1 MKNSILCFIGVC
13 FLLVANSQTSGG
25 YIQVIAEDTLQLEPE
40 EIIFNIYVRDY
51 TEDYLRSQPKS
62 AVSKNLGAGT
72 GTLKKLSEVIKKMN
86 IDTLPINTYFV
97 QNDDYNSPKAAYSLR
112 FTSKDKLKLFISQV
126 SDIKGLAAYIAQ
138 LKSSQEE
145 QAKNTLTKKLLEK
158 AQHDAKYIAQQSN
171 RALGELL
178 SVEEESIEKSS
189 GGWTMYPPLSA
200 IAESY
205 FSRSEAEKIIISR
218 KLLVRFLW

>member
-138 LKSSQEE
+138 LKVRRKNRQKIPYKKAIRESS
-145 QAKNTLTKKLLEK
+145 T
-158 AQHDAKYIAQQSN
+158 
-171 RALGELL
+171 
-178 SVEEESIEKSS
+178 
-189 GGWTMYPPLSA
+189 
-200 IAESY
+200 
-205 FSRSEAEKIIISR
+205 
-218 KLLVRFLW
+218 